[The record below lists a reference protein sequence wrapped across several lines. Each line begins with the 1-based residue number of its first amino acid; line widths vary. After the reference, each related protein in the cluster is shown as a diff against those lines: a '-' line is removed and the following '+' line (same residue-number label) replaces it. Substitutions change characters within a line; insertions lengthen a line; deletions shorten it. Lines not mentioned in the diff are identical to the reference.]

1 MHLRHIPECQTWNL
15 QVSNSAMQSLDFRFF
30 RICVNKHT
38 AHYEPDGSVRIVISH
53 EDPGPGYPNW
63 LSTCGHDQGGML
75 GRFVGSKNPPKEMP
89 TRIVKLAEL
98 RA

>member
-1 MHLRHIPECQTWNL
+1 VKI
-15 QVSNSAMQSLDFRFF
+15 A
-30 RICVNKHT
+30 I
-38 AHYEPDGSVRIVISH
+38 AHS
-53 EDPGPGYPNW
+53 DPGPKFPNW
-63 LSTCGHDQGGML
+63 LDTCGHDQGGML